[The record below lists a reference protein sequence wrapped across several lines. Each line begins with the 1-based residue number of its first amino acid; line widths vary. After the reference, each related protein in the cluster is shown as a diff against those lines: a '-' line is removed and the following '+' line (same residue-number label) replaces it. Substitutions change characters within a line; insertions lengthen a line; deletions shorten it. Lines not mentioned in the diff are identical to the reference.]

1 MSLCVFMFLFVR
13 LRERGI
19 TEKYPWEQNTEY
31 FLRCWWVWW
40 CCLSDESIVVW
51 VCMCVFLWCST
62 GVLLSEFWQSISLCI
77 FPLIESIPQ
86 GVTACLHADTMKVC
100 VRVCVHSEGRT
111 LQTISPYCLI
121 IAHQLWRQRK
131 RRKAG
136 EEELLIELVRLSIFY
151 VFDLSPSFC
160 LKLLLYLP
168 LYIFPLIKNLLFF
181 IWL

>member
-1 MSLCVFMFLFVR
+1 MRAKHRVLFEVLMSLMMLPLWWKHCCVSLHV
-13 LRERGI
+13 
-19 TEKYPWEQNTEY
+19 
-31 FLRCWWVWW
+31 
-40 CCLSDESIVVW
+40 
-51 VCMCVFLWCST
+51 CVFLWCST

-100 VRVCVHSEGRT
+100 VRVHSEGRT

-151 VFDLSPSFC
+151 VVDLSPSFC

-168 LYIFPLIKNLLFF
+168 LYIFPSIKNLLFF